1 MNLNFY
7 LFYAAMYPLDHNL
20 MYIKTK
26 LYLIRFSHSESQQTF
41 NITGDVDLILNS
53 EFQGVFA
60 FFDSDVESRS
70 VYAEFSTVMLEF
82 FSCIDNNI
90 NIINIDEIVGAIVV
104 VKFSSTVALNE
115 ITYFVQA
122 LKLAK

>member
-1 MNLNFY
+1 
-7 LFYAAMYPLDHNL
+7 MY
-20 MYIKTK
+20 KETK
-26 LYLIRFSHSESQQTF
+26 LYLIRFSHSESQKTF

-115 ITYFVQA
+115 ITYFV
-122 LKLAK
+122 

>member
-1 MNLNFY
+1 
-7 LFYAAMYPLDHNL
+7 
-20 MYIKTK
+20 
-26 LYLIRFSHSESQQTF
+26 
-41 NITGDVDLILNS
+41 VDLILNS

-115 ITYFVQA
+115 ITYFV
-122 LKLAK
+122 